1 MKTTIA
7 ALIASFMFGFYVN
20 GLRWQTKLNDYQLE
34 ASSHYSDILKQEVK
48 KKDAT
53 ISLLLSE
60 GQKFKTNASA
70 LSVTVGKLQQSIK
83 YSNSKLESESSE
95 SNKRLIECQ
104 NLLSESTELLREGSE
119 LSTSLALKIN
129 PK

>member
-60 GQKFKTNASA
+60 GQKFKTNASD

-129 PK
+129 SK

>member
-34 ASSHYSDILKQEVK
+34 ASSHYSDILEQEVK

-60 GQKFKTNASA
+60 GQKIKINASA
-70 LSVTVGKLQQSIK
+70 LSVTVGKLQQ
-83 YSNSKLESESSE
+83 
-95 SNKRLIECQ
+95 
-104 NLLSESTELLREGSE
+104 
-119 LSTSLALKIN
+119 
-129 PK
+129 

>member
-34 ASSHYSDILKQEVK
+34 ASSHYSKVLEQEVK

-60 GQKFKTNASA
+60 GQKIKINASA

-129 PK
+129 SK

>member
-129 PK
+129 SK

>member
-7 ALIASFMFGFYVN
+7 ALIAFFMFGFYVN

-53 ISLLLSE
+53 IYLLLSE

-129 PK
+129 SK

>member
-83 YSNSKLESESSE
+83 DSNSKLESESSE

-129 PK
+129 SK

>member
-70 LSVTVGKLQQSIK
+70 LSVTVGKLQQSIRD
-83 YSNSKLESESSE
+83 SNSKLESESSE

-129 PK
+129 SK

>member
-53 ISLLLSE
+53 IYLLLSE

-129 PK
+129 SK